1 MSFIAIEEIEFQGQ
15 PARRLRLANGAQAT
29 VLLYGGHVVSWI
41 TPDGRERLYLSDKAS
56 YVAGQAIRGGVPV
69 IFPQF
74 STRGPL
80 PRHGFARTLPWQLVD
95 ARGDGDF
102 AIANLRL
109 EDSEATRALW
119 PQAFVLEL
127 SVAISGQ
134 RLDLELEVRNT
145 GDTSFSFAA
154 ALHTYLRVREVEET
168 TLEGLRGQRYTDSLA
183 GQERRDSGVTLSV
196 DDEIDR
202 IYHDTDH
209 PLLLREAR
217 GALGIHAENM
227 PDTVV
232 WNPWESACAKIADMP
247 PQGFR
252 HMLCVEAAVIE
263 EPVVLEPGADWWG
276 RQTLLAM

>member
-1 MSFIAIEEIEFQGQ
+1 MRFTAIEEIEFQGQ
-15 PARRLRLANGAQAT
+15 AARRLRLSNGAQAI
-29 VLLYGGHVVSWI
+29 VLLYGGHVVSWV

-56 YVAGQAIRGGVPV
+56 YAPGQAIRGGVPV

-95 ARGDGDF
+95 ARGDGEF
-102 AIANLRL
+102 AIATLRL
-109 EDSEATRALW
+109 EDSDATRALW
-119 PQAFVLEL
+119 PHAFTLEL

-134 RLDLELEVRNT
+134 RLDLELEVRNR
-145 GDTSFSFAA
+145 GDDSFSFAT
-154 ALHTYLRVREVEET
+154 ALHTYLRVREVEEA
-168 TLEGLRGQRYTDSLA
+168 TLEGLRGQHYTDSLQ
-183 GQERRDSGVTLSV
+183 GKTLRDSGVSLSV
-196 DDEIDR
+196 EGEVDR
-202 IYHDTDH
+202 IYHGTDN
-209 PLLLREAR
+209 PLLLREPHS
-217 GALGIHAENM
+217 ALGIHAENM

-232 WNPWESACAKIADMP
+232 WNPWETGCAKIADMP

-263 EPVVLEPGADWWG
+263 QPITLQAGAEWWG